1 VRRVLRAFIPYR
13 SIIDED
19 VSNDDQ
25 NAEPDLYS
33 TFWMTTTLVLLL
45 SMSSNLA
52 AFFKSLA
59 TPDPSSATLVS
70 LDNLALAAAILYP
83 YVLLAP
89 LSLFVLRL
97 CTPVRVALADSLC
110 VYGYALAP
118 VVVAVAVCAV
128 PVRLVQ
134 LSAMAVGCGLSVVA
148 VMVNV
153 WRTQEA
159 DSKGVAYLAKI
170 VSGALHGVL
179 GAALTF
185 LFFLR

>member
-1 VRRVLRAFIPYR
+1 
-13 SIIDED
+13 
-19 VSNDDQ
+19 
-25 NAEPDLYS
+25 
-33 TFWMTTTLVLLL
+33 
-45 SMSSNLA
+45 MSSNLA